1 MRLSDLYKKKDK
13 DKERADIKEPAEQ
26 KKPTIENARPAKA
39 PSSPRLY
46 KIDDK
51 EKKIIPPKISDKV
64 EHIYN
69 RVVRAIKKQ
78 FINIENK
85 NLTLE
90 GDILSVVGDLLFMVR
105 ENRLEPI
112 FLFEK
117 ATPDVYLYGHSVNVC
132 ILSLVLGREAKL
144 KDNQMAILAWGS
156 LFHDLGILFSLDLAL
171 MPRALNENEYE
182 RIKQHPQKG
191 YDLWAK
197 FPFPQDDIKEKIGS
211 IILEHHER
219 VDGSGYPKGLKE
231 EEINPLA
238 KIVGLIDT
246 YETMT
251 HPRSWRGRFI
261 PHEAIKRLVEQE
273 ATEFDRKHIKILM
286 NLLSLY
292 PLGSFVRLSTNEIA
306 RVIDVNAKQPTRPI
320 VEVIVNSQGIRCEEK
335 RVVNLVETP
344 VIYIKDAVDEN
355 RLEIEDKELAL
366 ALRMNK
372 WWVKDS
378 F

>member
-1 MRLSDLYKKKDK
+1 MRLSDIYRRKDK
-13 DKERADIKEPAEQ
+13 GKESADIKEPVEQ
-26 KKPTIENARPAKA
+26 KKPPPEETRPVK
-39 PSSPRLY
+39 PPPKPPLY
-46 KIDDK
+46 KIGDK
-51 EKKIIPPKISDKV
+51 DKKIIPPKISDKV
-64 EHIYN
+64 EDIYN

-105 ENRLEPI
+105 ENRVEPI

-132 ILSLVLGREAKL
+132 ILSLVLGREFKL
-144 KDNQMAILAWGS
+144 KDNQMAMLAWGS

-171 MPRALNENEYE
+171 MPRALNETEYE
-182 RIKQHPQKG
+182 RIKQHPQQG
-191 YDLWAK
+191 YDLWLK
-197 FPFPQDDIKEKIGS
+197 FPFSQEDIKEKIGN

-219 VDGSGYPKGLKE
+219 ANGSGYPKGLKE
-231 EEINPLA
+231 EEIDPLA

-261 PHEAIKRLVEQE
+261 PHEAIKRLVEQD
-273 ATEFDRKHIKILM
+273 AGEFDRRHIKSLM
-286 NLLSLY
+286 NLLSFY

-306 RVIDVNAKQPTRPI
+306 RVVDVNEKQPTRPV
-320 VEVIVNSQGIRCEEK
+320 VEVVVNSQGTRCEER

-366 ALRMNK
+366 ALRMSK

>member
-1 MRLSDLYKKKDK
+1 VRLSDIYKRKNKS
-13 DKERADIKEPAEQ
+13 KESADIEEPKEQ
-26 KKPTIENARPAKA
+26 KNLPSKEIHPVKPQSR
-39 PSSPRLY
+39 SPLY
-46 KIDDK
+46 KIGDK
-51 EKKIIPPKISDKV
+51 DKKIIPPRISEKV
-64 EHIYN
+64 EDIYN

-90 GDILSVVGDLLFMVR
+90 SDILRVVGDLLFIVR
-105 ENRLEPI
+105 ENKHEPI

-117 ATPDVYLYGHSVNVC
+117 ATPDVYLYGHSANVC
-132 ILSLVLGREAKL
+132 ILSLVLGREFKL
-144 KDNQMAILAWGS
+144 KDNQMAMLAWGS

-171 MPRALNENEYE
+171 MPRALNEIEYE
-182 RIKQHPQKG
+182 KIKQHPQQG
-191 YDLWAK
+191 YDLWLK
-197 FPFPQDDIKEKIGS
+197 FPFPQEDIKEKIGD

-219 VDGSGYPKGLKE
+219 ADGSGYPKGLKE
-231 EEINPLA
+231 DEIDPLA

-261 PHEAIKRLVEQE
+261 PHEAIKRLVEQDVCQ
-273 ATEFDRKHIKILM
+273 FDRKHIKSLM

-306 RVIDVNAKQPTRPI
+306 RVVDVNEKQPTRPI
-320 VEVIVNSQGIRCEEK
+320 VEVVVNSQGIRSEET

-355 RLEIEDKELAL
+355 RLEIDDKELAL
-366 ALRMNK
+366 SLRMSK